1 MIVTI
6 CNRRG
11 GTGKTL
17 TTHSLGAGLLKRG
30 YSVLFIDLD
39 SQCNLSYDLGAST
52 TGVTAFDVLT
62 NRALLKDGIQH
73 TEGGDILSGSPR
85 LASADIVLTETG
97 KEYRLR
103 EQLESIEKKYDYI
116 LIDTAPALGVLVVN
130 ALTASDRVIIP
141 VQAEVHSL
149 NGVALISETIDTVR
163 RYTNRD
169 LAINGLLIT
178 RYNNRSILARD
189 MADNLSEQARSLG
202 TKVYQTRVR
211 ECVALKESQAVQQ
224 DIFTYAPGSN
234 GAKDYNAVVEEFLEG
249 KDND

>member
-17 TTHSLGAGLLKRG
+17 TTHSLGAGLRARG
-30 YSVLFIDLD
+30 FSVLFVDLD

-62 NRALLKDGIQH
+62 NRALIKDGIQH

-85 LASADIVLTETG
+85 LASADMILTDVG
-97 KEYRLR
+97 KEYRMK
-103 EQLESIEKKYDYI
+103 EQLESIEKRYDFV
-116 LIDTAPALGVLVVN
+116 LIDTAPALGVLIVN
-130 ALTASDRVIIP
+130 ALTASDRALIP
-141 VQAEVHSL
+141 VQAEIHSI
-149 NGVALISETIDTVR
+149 NGVALISETIDTVK
-163 RYTNRD
+163 RYCNSGLTID
-169 LAINGLLIT
+169 GLLIT

-189 MADNLSEQARSLG
+189 MADNLRDQARELG
-202 TKVYQTRVR
+202 TRLYNTRVR

-224 DIFTYAPGSN
+224 DIFTYAPRSN
-234 GAKDYNAVVEEFLEG
+234 GAKDYTEVVTEFLRG
-249 KDND
+249 KDNE